1 MCLDW
6 LQKVLEEEK
15 GDVLRN
21 TILSSRCSR
30 GIIASQVND
39 VKANSL
45 SPSAVPRQSEESGEL
60 QIYVKIVV
68 EAR

>member
-1 MCLDW
+1 MCVDW

-15 GDVLRN
+15 GDVL
-21 TILSSRCSR
+21 ILSSRCSR